1 MGGIDRS
8 PTSLGTPMHTLYTQR
23 PATPARSTSL
33 PHTPPASTAAASAR
47 RFALGVGIAIA
58 VALTACGGGNDNK
71 DCGSAGN
78 TRDLHCAP

>member
-1 MGGIDRS
+1 MHAI
-8 PTSLGTPMHTLYTQR
+8 PTPR
-23 PATPARSTSL
+23 PATPARHTSL
-33 PHTPPASTAAASAR
+33 RHTPSASTAAASAR
-47 RFALGVGIAIA
+47 RFALGVSVAIS